1 MANRDNKKKRKS
13 INVGTSL
20 VLVTFVILCLVAFA
34 ALSYSSSEADFLKT
48 SQTAQRNSDY
58 YTALNAAH
66 DSHKTY
72 SDYFRKAAAASKNI
86 DEYYDKINKEF
97 SDTAIS
103 ITKDGKRILLSY
115 LTKINDSSSLQT
127 TIATTCNNGKA
138 SFELISEKTVNMED

>member
-1 MANRDNKKKRKS
+1 MVNRDNKKKRKS

-72 SDYFRKAAAASKNI
+72 SDYFRKAAAGSKNI
-86 DEYYDKINKEF
+86 HEYYDKINKEL

-103 ITKDGKRILLSY
+103 IPKAEAIILCIRGNS
-115 LTKINDSSSLQT
+115 
-127 TIATTCNNGKA
+127 IA
-138 SFELISEKTVNMED
+138 LIADVPQMPSALR